1 MIELEDLGDDLR
13 LYKGDCRRLIA
24 SLPDNSVDAVVT
36 DPPYEIGFMNRGFD
50 RTGIAFDVDLWR
62 GILRVLKPGGHVA
75 AFAASRT
82 YHRLAGAIEDAGFEI
97 RDQVDW
103 VYASGMPHG
112 SDAAIL
118 IDRERREDLEPTRRV
133 CRFIR
138 AAMDA
143 KGLASK
149 DLASAFDCNPR
160 LIDHW
165 AARDTDS
172 QPSLPSV
179 AQWSR
184 LKTLLDLD
192 DAMDGEVERLNVRKG
207 QPSDTF
213 KQLPVIGE
221 HASETGGVPG
231 ERFQAHDNLI
241 REPSDTA
248 KPFKGW
254 YSQLKPAHEPICLA
268 RKPLDGNLAHNL
280 FEYGTGALHID
291 ACRVPFRNTADE
303 AESKGKNQHGR
314 FGSGPRDN
322 HVYGA
327 DKADRTDYTAEARF
341 APNMLFDQSTAKE
354 LDRQSGIA
362 VSRKG
367 KPRAS
372 TKPGDGWG
380 MTHTGAEYD
389 DMGGASRFYPVFRY
403 CPKASPSERPKVDG
417 ILHPTV
423 KPVELMRWLVRLIT
437 PEGGLVLEPFA
448 GSGTTLE
455 ACLLEHMQ
463 CTASELDPDYI
474 KLIHARLSKPIQ
486 NELF

>member
-1 MIELEDLGDDLR
+1 MRLRNPRPDRLGVR
-13 LYKGDCRRLIA
+13 VRHATRFGC
-24 SLPDNSVDAVVT
+24 DAHDRPGT
-36 DPPYEIGFMNRGFD
+36 PRGC
-50 RTGIAFDVDLWR
+50 
-62 GILRVLKPGGHVA
+62 
-75 AFAASRT
+75 
-82 YHRLAGAIEDAGFEI
+82 GADAI
-97 RDQVDW
+97 RDGETVQRLVQP
-103 VYASGMPHG
+103 AE
-112 SDAAIL
+112 A
-118 IDRERREDLEPTRRV
+118 
-133 CRFIR
+133 R
-138 AAMDA
+138 A
-143 KGLASK
+143 
-149 DLASAFDCNPR
+149 R
-160 LIDHW
+160 
-165 AARDTDS
+165 T
-172 QPSLPSV
+172 
-179 AQWSR
+179 
-184 LKTLLDLD
+184 
-192 DAMDGEVERLNVRKG
+192 
-207 QPSDTF
+207 
-213 KQLPVIGE
+213 
-221 HASETGGVPG
+221 
-231 ERFQAHDNLI
+231 
-241 REPSDTA
+241 
-248 KPFKGW
+248 
-254 YSQLKPAHEPICLA
+254 ICLA

-280 FEYGTGALHID
+280 LGHGTGALHID

-314 FGSGPRDN
+314 FDSGPRDN

-327 DKADRTDYTAEARF
+327 DKANRTDYTAAARF
-341 APNMLFDQSTAKE
+341 TPNMLFDQSTAKE
-354 LDRQSGIA
+354 LDRQSGVT

-403 CPKASPSERPKVDG
+403 CPKASSAERPKVDG

>member
-1 MIELEDLGDDLR
+1 M
-13 LYKGDCRRLIA
+13 
-24 SLPDNSVDAVVT
+24 
-36 DPPYEIGFMNRGFD
+36 
-50 RTGIAFDVDLWR
+50 
-62 GILRVLKPGGHVA
+62 
-75 AFAASRT
+75 
-82 YHRLAGAIEDAGFEI
+82 
-97 RDQVDW
+97 
-103 VYASGMPHG
+103 
-112 SDAAIL
+112 
-118 IDRERREDLEPTRRV
+118 EPTR
-133 CRFIR
+133 
-138 AAMDA
+138 
-143 KGLASK
+143 
-149 DLASAFDCNPR
+149 
-160 LIDHW
+160 
-165 AARDTDS
+165 
-172 QPSLPSV
+172 
-179 AQWSR
+179 
-184 LKTLLDLD
+184 
-192 DAMDGEVERLNVRKG
+192 
-207 QPSDTF
+207 
-213 KQLPVIGE
+213 
-221 HASETGGVPG
+221 SE
-231 ERFQAHDNLI
+231 
-241 REPSDTA
+241 TA

-268 RKPLDGNLAHNL
+268 RKPLDGNLARNL
-280 FEYGTGALHID
+280 LGHGTGALHID

-327 DKADRTDYTAEARF
+327 DKANRTDYTAAARF
-341 APNMLFDQSTAKE
+341 TPNMLFDQSTAKE
-354 LDRQSGIA
+354 LDRQSGVT

-403 CPKASPSERPKVDG
+403 CPKASSAERPKVDG

-423 KPVELMRWLVRLIT
+423 KPVELMRWLVRLVT
-437 PEGGLVLEPFA
+437 PADGLVLEPFA

-463 CTASELDPDYI
+463 CTASELDSDYI

>member
-1 MIELEDLGDDLR
+1 
-13 LYKGDCRRLIA
+13 
-24 SLPDNSVDAVVT
+24 
-36 DPPYEIGFMNRGFD
+36 MNRSFD
-50 RTGIAFDVDLWR
+50 ATGIAFDVDLWKD
-62 GILRVLKPGGHVA
+62 ILRVLKPGGHVA

-97 RDQVDW
+97 RDQIDW

-112 SDAAIL
+112 SDASL
-118 IDRERREDLEPTRRV
+118 LVDRELGAKRTEIVGHYHAGCGYSNKKGWGNSTSNGGTPVT
-133 CRFIR
+133 
-138 AAMDA
+138 DA
-143 KGLASK
+143 EVKAPATPESK
-149 DLASAFDCNPR
+149 A
-160 LIDHW
+160 
-165 AARDTDS
+165 
-172 QPSLPSV
+172 
-179 AQWSR
+179 WS
-184 LKTLLDLD
+184 
-192 DAMDGEVERLNVRKG
+192 
-207 QPSDTF
+207 
-213 KQLPVIGE
+213 
-221 HASETGGVPG
+221 
-231 ERFQAHDNLI
+231 
-241 REPSDTA
+241 
-248 KPFKGW
+248 GW

-268 RKPLDGNLAHNL
+268 RKTLDGNLARNL
-280 FEYGTGALHID
+280 LGHGTGALHID
-291 ACRVPFRNTADE
+291 ACRVPFRNMADE
-303 AESKGKNQHGR
+303 AESRGKNQHGR

-327 DKADRTDYTAEARF
+327 DKANRTDYTAAARF

-354 LDRQSGIA
+354 LDRQSGVT

-367 KPRAS
+367 RPRAS

-389 DMGGASRFYPVFRY
+389 DAGGASRFYPVFRY
-403 CPKASPSERPKVDG
+403 CPKAGPGERPTVDG

-423 KPVELMRWLVRLIT
+423 KPLELMRWLVRLVT
-437 PEGGLVLEPFA
+437 PPDGLVLEPFA